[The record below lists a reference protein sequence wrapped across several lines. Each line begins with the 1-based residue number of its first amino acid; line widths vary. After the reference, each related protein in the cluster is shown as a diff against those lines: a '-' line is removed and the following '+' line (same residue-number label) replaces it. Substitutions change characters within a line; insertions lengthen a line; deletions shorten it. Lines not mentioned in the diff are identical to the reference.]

1 MRMSFDMDSLYP
13 DDADTGDSLYGD
25 DAGITPVLP
34 DTILYRDRVIVQP
47 MKPVTGVHGTTVI
60 PDGEPSWC
68 LCDIEGR
75 TQKNST
81 FSKNWKQDMTSSPRG
96 QLETT
101 LLRIMAKEWHG
112 DYYSRVWYEGDCYEC
127 DGSPVEMPHG
137 TDMSRHW
144 EIVVRMVTNHLFS
157 DLEEPKPTEG
167 SRVWG
172 T

>member
-1 MRMSFDMDSLYP
+1 MSGLYDDETVDSSGLYEDSP
-13 DDADTGDSLYGD
+13 EVGDV
-25 DAGITPVLP
+25 IP
-34 DTILYRDRVIVQP
+34 DTIMFRDKVIVQP
-47 MKPVTGVHGTTVI
+47 MKPVMGVHGITVV
-60 PDGEPSWC
+60 PDGKPSWC

-81 FSKNWKQDMTSSPRG
+81 FSKNWKQDMIASPKG

-101 LLRIMAKEWHG
+101 LLRVMAVEWHG
-112 DYYSRVWYEGDCYEC
+112 DYYSQVWYKGDCYEC

-137 TDMSRHW
+137 TTMSSHW
-144 EIVVRMVTNHLFS
+144 EVVVRLVANHLFS
-157 DLEEPKPTEG
+157 DLKPPEPEKG